1 MRVIVTGSR
10 TWRDP
15 ERVYEALDEVATA
28 GDFTLVHGACIH
40 GADHYAHQWYRRQQ
54 VMSSARVTEDPF
66 PADWSTYGRS
76 AGPIRNAEMV
86 AAGADVVLAFADW
99 CQKPKCL
106 RPRPHMSHGTENCI
120 QEAEKALIEV
130 VTFWAT
136 DPRVES

>member
-10 TWRDP
+10 TWR
-15 ERVYEALDEVATA
+15 EQFRVFEALDTFLGPLVV
-28 GDFTLVHGACIH
+28 VHGACPE
-40 GADHYAHQWYRRQQ
+40 GADFYAHIWCGLTHT
-54 VMSSARVTEDPF
+54 TEDPF

-99 CQKPKCL
+99 CQKPECL